1 MEQSQIEIVKHPKV
15 KHVKMFVNKIK
26 SVGNHMHNDF
36 EVFLTLSGKGV
47 VRINAQ
53 TYHFASGDIFF
64 INSGDVHSLSSA
76 SCNSLS
82 AEASSD
88 EPVSLFIQ
96 ISNNFLCDYFP
107 QLHSSIFRSSNL
119 RDILPENDYR
129 HVSALLTEAAIA
141 YFSERPHFQ
150 LDVVSDLS
158 KIFGYV
164 YRYVNYEVISEA
176 QKERMNRK
184 NSRIER
190 IISYIDENFD
200 SQVRLKDIA
209 EEEKLSMTYLSHLFA
224 SSFGTT
230 FQEFVNNKRLEQS
243 VRSMAN
249 KGETLLEISC
259 ESGFSDL
266 KYMNKMFLKHFGCTP
281 KEYRSQHSLAY
292 DDSPQGKGKS
302 EIIYDEKMSLE
313 SINLFYQENSV

>member
-36 EVFLTLSGKGV
+36 EIFLTLGGKGV

-53 TYHFASGDIFF
+53 TYRFASGDIFF

-76 SCNSLS
+76 SNNSLP
-82 AEASSD
+82 AGMAVD

-107 QLHSSIFRSSNL
+107 ELHSSVFKSSNL
-119 RDILPENDYR
+119 RDILPKDDYQR
-129 HVSALLTEAAIA
+129 VSSLLAEAAIA
-141 YFSERPHFQ
+141 YFSEHSHFQ
-150 LDVVSDLS
+150 LDVVSNLS
-158 KIFGYV
+158 KVFGYV
-164 YRYVNYEVISEA
+164 YRYVNYEVVSEA

-184 NSRIER
+184 NNRIER

-209 EEEKLSMTYLSHLFA
+209 DEEKLSMTYLSHLFA

-266 KYMNKMFLKHFGCTP
+266 KYMNKMFIKHFGCTP

-292 DDSPQGKGKS
+292 EDSPQDTGKS
-302 EIIYDEKMSLE
+302 EIIYDDKASLE
-313 SINLFYQENSV
+313 SMSLFYQENLR